1 MAVHY
6 SEGASRQFVPGGSR
20 IELLHVLPSRAW
32 LVLVMWSLP
41 GLLGEVQFMAS
52 EGGPQA

>member
-20 IELLHVLPSRAW
+20 IELFHVLPSRAW